1 MSGPMPKNYVL
12 ESIGIAIVLIIIMVL
27 FLKSSWGH

>member
-1 MSGPMPKNYVL
+1 MSGPMPKNYVI
-12 ESIGIAIVLIIIMVL
+12 ESIGIALVLIIVMVL